1 MEVTQRFAGL
11 FCDLLAPRYLVW
23 LLQGFGVTL
32 ALSAAVCVAGTVL
45 GLSACCLREAGSA
58 SARRVVSAGIGL
70 IRNTPLLVQL
80 FVWYFAVAALLPIR
94 LTVWLSTPHRLELGV
109 GALHW
114 PAYETVAGFC
124 GLTLYA
130 AAYIA
135 EEGRAGIN
143 GVRPGQ
149 REAALA
155 LGFTPVQ
162 AFRHVVLPQALRI
175 VWLPIVGQYLNT
187 IKNTSLTMTIGLA
200 ELSYASR
207 QVETETFRTVQAFGL
222 ATLLYVGAVAAV
234 ESAGQVLA
242 RRYRPAGRRR

>member
-1 MEVTQRFAGL
+1 MPQL
-11 FCDLLAPRYLVW
+11 FGDLFGDLLAPRYLVW

-32 ALSAAVCVAGTVL
+32 ALSAAVCLAGTVL
-45 GLSACCLREAGSA
+45 GLSACGLREAGGP
-58 SARRVVSAGIGL
+58 SARRVMAALTGL
-70 IRNTPLLVQL
+70 TRNTPLLVQL
-80 FVWYFAVAALLPIR
+80 FVWYFAVPALLPIR
-94 LTVWLSTPHRLELGV
+94 LTVWLNAPHRLDLGV
-109 GALHW
+109 GALRW

-143 GVRPGQ
+143 GIRPGQ

-162 AFRHVVLPQALRI
+162 SFRHIVLPQALRI
-175 VWLPIVGQYLNT
+175 AWLPIVGQYLNT
-187 IKNTSLTMTIGLA
+187 IKNTALTMTIGLA
-200 ELSYASR
+200 ELSYTSR
-207 QVETETFRTVQAFGL
+207 QVETETFKTFQAFGI

-234 ESAGQVLA
+234 EAAGLVLA
-242 RRYRPAGRRR
+242 RRLRPTDRRR